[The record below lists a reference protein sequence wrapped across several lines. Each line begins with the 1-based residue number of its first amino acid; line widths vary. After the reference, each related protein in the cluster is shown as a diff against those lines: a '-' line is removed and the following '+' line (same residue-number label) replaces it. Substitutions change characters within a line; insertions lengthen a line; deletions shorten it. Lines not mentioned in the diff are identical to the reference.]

1 MVCHIE
7 YTYRKEKWFNQFSA
21 RCHSTI
27 EASSIVWE
35 DKKFHESCFTCW
47 GVDTNGVQCQKVRF
61 ISSQYHYH
69 AFLLV
74 YLADE
79 R

>member
-1 MVCHIE
+1 MFNSREIE
-7 YTYRKEKWFNQFSA
+7 MEEIIQFSA
-21 RCHSTI
+21 RCHNII

-47 GVDTNGVQCQKVRF
+47 GIDKDGLQCRKVRF
-61 ISSQYHYH
+61 MIYFQIHSLFVPV
-69 AFLLV
+69 AN
-74 YLADE
+74 E